1 MSDKTNMAGH
11 VNDLYGKMNNKIN
24 MGNLLGED
32 WHLVEV
38 QEREGECPGTREKV
52 EIFKQAATGSR
63 RTVVTQILSH
73 RGTVFSTEQ
82 FPGQQTRISIR
93 SELNCLP
100 QDDPILLKEIRKDH
114 LIRPSKKEGYNST

>member
-1 MSDKTNMAGH
+1 MRKKSKRSFLTFRFPFFNMVLVNCLFSFTLILATGAWHDIGRGMISDQVERVGKRLDMSDKKNVAGH

-52 EIFKQAATGSR
+52 ENT
-63 RTVVTQILSH
+63 
-73 RGTVFSTEQ
+73 
-82 FPGQQTRISIR
+82 
-93 SELNCLP
+93 
-100 QDDPILLKEIRKDH
+100 D
-114 LIRPSKKEGYNST
+114 